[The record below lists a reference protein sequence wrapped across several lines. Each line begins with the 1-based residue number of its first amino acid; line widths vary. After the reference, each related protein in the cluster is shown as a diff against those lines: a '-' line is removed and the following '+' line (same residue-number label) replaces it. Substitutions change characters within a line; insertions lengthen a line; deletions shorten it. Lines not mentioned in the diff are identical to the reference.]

1 MFLSEFDQPLPQVVL
16 EVWVQEMTSNALKD
30 LGIEWR
36 GVPSVSGGDAPVF
49 LELEWTPW
57 DLILALRVLEEK
69 GEAKL
74 LANPKISTLSGQPA
88 RIFVGDRVPVVLK
101 NEDGSSFVSF
111 LESGIN
117 LRVTPRISDDEYVTI
132 LVQPEV
138 STFVWRTETDYP
150 QIRTR
155 EAETTVR
162 VKDGQPFV
170 LGGLLQDEEHE
181 LVSGIPFLSQL
192 PVLGKLFQWRDTKQ
206 SQTEMTIIVIPR
218 IIDEGQDVV
227 DQSFFTAAQ

>member
-1 MFLSEFDQPLPQVVL
+1 M
-16 EVWVQEMTSNALKD
+16 
-30 LGIEWR
+30 
-36 GVPSVSGGDAPVF
+36 
-49 LELEWTPW
+49 
-57 DLILALRVLEEK
+57 
-69 GEAKL
+69 
-74 LANPKISTLSGQPA
+74 
-88 RIFVGDRVPVVLK
+88 
-101 NEDGSSFVSF
+101 
-111 LESGIN
+111 
-117 LRVTPRISDDEYVTI
+117 
-132 LVQPEV
+132 QPEV